1 MCETQRVP
9 GFSRQVIGSAL
20 GNHLNLLFTIGGGPG
35 GAQIKMAEKSSRD
48 QSGQEPGGVI
58 VDSDVP
64 ANGAASRPP
73 SLDGY
78 PVLSEIAILWGDEDA
93 FGHVNNVSYLRWA
106 ESARVDYLRKI
117 DFFPPLPPEGIG
129 PILASIT
136 CHYRRQLTYP
146 DTVVVGTRVT
156 AIGNSSFRMEHRIVS
171 RASGEV
177 VADVDS
183 TIVAVDYTMG
193 KGVRVSE
200 KVRRAIADL
209 EGRDC
214 ED

>member
-1 MCETQRVP
+1 
-9 GFSRQVIGSAL
+9 
-20 GNHLNLLFTIGGGPG
+20 
-35 GAQIKMAEKSSRD
+35 MAEKSGRD
-48 QSGQEPGGVI
+48 RSGQEPGGVI
-58 VDSDVP
+58 VDSDAP
-64 ANGAASRPP
+64 TSDTALHLS
-73 SLDGY
+73 SLDGF
-78 PVLSEIAILWGDEDA
+78 PVLTEISVLWGDEDA

-117 DFFPPLPPEGIG
+117 DFFPSLPPEGVG
-129 PILASIT
+129 PILASVT
-136 CHYRRQLTYP
+136 CHYRRQLIYP

-183 TIVAVDYTMG
+183 TIVSADYTLG

-200 KVRRAIADL
+200 KVRRAITEL
-209 EGRDC
+209 EGRSFN
-214 ED
+214 E

>member
-1 MCETQRVP
+1 M
-9 GFSRQVIGSAL
+9 S
-20 GNHLNLLFTIGGGPG
+20 
-35 GAQIKMAEKSSRD
+35 EKSSSDR
-48 QSGQEPGGVI
+48 SGKEPGGV
-58 VDSDVP
+58 VVDNETPDSDAP
-64 ANGAASRPP
+64 ASDTPSRPS
-73 SLDGY
+73 SLDGF
-78 PVLSEIAILWGDEDA
+78 PVLSEISVLWGDEDA
-93 FGHVNNVSYLRWA
+93 FGHVNNVAYLRWA

-146 DTVVVGTRVT
+146 DSVVVGTRVA

-171 RASGEV
+171 RASGDV

-183 TIVAVDYTMG
+183 TIVAADYTMG

-200 KVRRAIADL
+200 KVRRAIAEL
-209 EGRDC
+209 EGRSFN
-214 ED
+214 E